1 MNFRLFLTV
10 LLCSLGYSNLVLA
23 HPLGDREFNE
33 LEQLLINY
41 DFVIRYELPPYEN
54 KRGLK
59 PYGLLNTKTKTIWI
73 NPVVFELG
81 NAKHTLIHEAVH
93 ASQTCA
99 GKGSISLVDLPIDPP
114 QITRPY
120 FMRYHQYR
128 REIEAQAY
136 TVQAQPDA
144 IEVVTKLLNKY
155 CSVT

>member
-1 MNFRLFLTV
+1 MA
-10 LLCSLGYSNLVLA
+10 LG

-41 DFVIRYELPPYEN
+41 DFTIRYEIPPYEN

-59 PYGLLNTKTKTIWI
+59 PYGLLDSKSKTIWI

-99 GKGSISLVDLPIDPP
+99 GNGEITLLDLAIEPP

-120 FMRYHQYR
+120 FMGYHGYR

-136 TVQAQPDA
+136 TIHAQTDGLA
-144 IEVVTKLLNKY
+144 IVTELLNKY
-155 CSVT
+155 CQQVLLEENRKQPER